1 MGREHEAVCLQ
12 AGILTSTKMK
22 EEGRLSDM
30 QGIPIQLAFSKDTS
44 LSGHVWARFDSS
56 RCSHADQKHESGSV
70 RHKFNPF
77 QQMDINQ
84 IALVGSNDTIS
95 GSNTRLSAIITS
107 AVKRM

>member
-44 LSGHVWARFDSS
+44 SMETKKGEKQRD
-56 RCSHADQKHESGSV
+56 CSQ
-70 RHKFNPF
+70 
-77 QQMDINQ
+77 
-84 IALVGSNDTIS
+84 T
-95 GSNTRLSAIITS
+95 
-107 AVKRM
+107 